1 MPVGQGTGNLPPLPR
16 APLTCWQRA
25 ACPSSPAGVE
35 PAREEPERLDVASS
49 LQGSWAPPLH
59 STSKRRAPQPR
70 HNHRPVPPQTP
81 PQCQPDFCTLKMLK
95 MPVDFL
101 NTSDLTKSS
110 S

>member
-1 MPVGQGTGNLPPLPR
+1 MPIV
-16 APLTCWQRA
+16 
-25 ACPSSPAGVE
+25 SSWVE
-35 PAREEPERLDVASS
+35 PAREEVERLEAASS
-49 LQGSWAPPLH
+49 LRGSWAPPPR
-59 STSKRRAPQPR
+59 STSKRREPQPTQ
-70 HNHRPVPPQTP
+70 NHWPVPPRIP